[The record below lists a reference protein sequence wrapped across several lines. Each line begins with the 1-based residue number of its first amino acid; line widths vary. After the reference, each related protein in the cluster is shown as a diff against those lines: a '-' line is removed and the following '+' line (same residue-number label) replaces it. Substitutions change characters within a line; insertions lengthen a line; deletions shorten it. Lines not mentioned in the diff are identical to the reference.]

1 MGHCVQTLAYIPRV
15 GKRSSTVQWEGYP
28 PGVGVIQVGSLE
40 EVELDLGVRGC
51 REVRPNERKE
61 DIV

>member
-1 MGHCVQTLAYIPRV
+1 M
-15 GKRSSTVQWEGYP
+15 GKRSSTVQWEEYP
-28 PGVGVIQVGSLE
+28 PGVRAIQVGTLE

-51 REVRPNERKE
+51 REVKPNERKE